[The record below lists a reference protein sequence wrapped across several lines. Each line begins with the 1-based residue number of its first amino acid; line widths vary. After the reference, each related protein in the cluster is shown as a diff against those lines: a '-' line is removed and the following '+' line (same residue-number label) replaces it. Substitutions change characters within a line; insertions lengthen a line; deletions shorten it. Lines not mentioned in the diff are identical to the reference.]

1 MRSAGMTITGILLAA
16 NVFSVVGPASE
27 ARATTKEDVAI
38 NGTYRVTSNGNWA
51 KINDQYNYE
60 PTVVS
65 TWTISSSCSNFQTC
79 ERHDEKR
86 PGLERADHHGRRAHV
101 VRQT

>member
-1 MRSAGMTITGILLAA
+1 MRSAGTTTTAILLAA
-16 NVFSVVGPASE
+16 NVFSILGPASA
-27 ARATTKEDVAI
+27 ARATTKEEVAI

-65 TWTISSSCSNFQTC
+65 TWTISSILLQFSDMHTA
-79 ERHDEKR
+79 R
-86 PGLERADHHGRRAHV
+86 
-101 VRQT
+101 